1 MRVEIVEAAQAEKPS
16 TVFPPDESFVDLR
29 ENPQA
34 IQKITAA
41 REYPPLRNFLATVNG
56 AESIFTTVGASTRSD
71 PPTTVSD
78 VSGHEFAFEATL
90 IFAEPS
96 LNFER
101 KQYAE
106 LSSGLKEL
114 LERDTSDA
122 LRAVLRIA
130 SCDFQAQGRRGFCL
144 GIRLVAEGDS
154 PEQAELR
161 CGLAMA
167 RIQQALLFRARALKQ
182 QIGA

>member
-1 MRVEIVEAAQAEKPS
+1 MRVEIVEAAEAEKPS

-34 IQKITAA
+34 IQKIAAA
-41 REYPPLRNFLATVNG
+41 RDYPPLRSFLTTVNG
-56 AESIFTTVGASTRSD
+56 TESVFTTVGASTRSD
-71 PPTTVSD
+71 LPATVSGAG
-78 VSGHEFAFEATL
+78 SHEFAFEATL

-114 LERDTSDA
+114 LERDTADA

-130 SCDFQAQGRRGFCL
+130 SCNFPAQGQRGFCL

-167 RIQQALLFRARALKQ
+167 RVQQALLFRARSLKQ
-182 QIGA
+182 QIGV